1 MGAFST
7 NASVGCPMRF
17 SILAATFILT
27 SASALEAI
35 TVSETKLTAS
45 DGLASQSFGSSL
57 ALSGD
62 IAVIS
67 APLHAGSV
75 KDSGAAFVFDTS
87 TGQETV
93 FLSSNDP
100 VEEDFFGQE
109 VDVSGTTAIVSA
121 HLGTGRAPGTGT
133 AYLFDTLTGQQ
144 TAKLYADDGAATDL
158 FGISVAISGDTVII
172 GASGTRDPGAYTGAA
187 YFFDAS
193 DGSQRAKLSAS
204 DGAAG
209 DMFGFSVDIEG
220 EFALVGAPRADAAY
234 LYDVSSGAEIAKL
247 SPGFSASGSYFGV
260 SVALS
265 GELALIGAPYDTRS
279 GVGSGAAYL
288 YDLSSGAEIAKL
300 TASDADEYA
309 LFGNAVAIDGETLL
323 IGAQWDEENGANSGA
338 AYVFDANTGMELAKI
353 IASDGAPYDDFGYSV
368 ALFGNQALIGAP
380 YQTSQGEY
388 SGAAYLYEITGDVA
402 PVPVPAAGWLL
413 AMALGLLALRRQ
425 TG

>member
-1 MGAFST
+1 
-7 NASVGCPMRF
+7 MRF

-45 DGLASQSFGSSL
+45 DGLASQSFGTSL

-62 IAVIS
+62 IAVIG
-67 APLHAGSV
+67 APMHAGSV
-75 KDSGAAFVFDTS
+75 KDSGAAFVFDTN

-100 VEEDFFGQE
+100 VAEDFFGQE
-109 VDVSGTTAIVSA
+109 VDVSGTTAIVST

-144 TAKLYADDGAATDL
+144 TAKLYADDGEATDL

-172 GASGTRDPGAYTGAA
+172 GASGTRDPGAFTGAA
-187 YFFDAS
+187 YFFDAN

-265 GELALIGAPYDTRS
+265 GELALIGAPYDTSS
-279 GVGSGAAYL
+279 GLGSGAAYL

-309 LFGNAVAIDGETLL
+309 LFGSAVAIDGETLL

-338 AYVFDANTGMELAKI
+338 AYVFDANTGKELAKI
-353 IASDGAPYDDFGYSV
+353 IASDGTPYDDFGYSV